1 MKAWARLS
9 LFSTGIWLLFCS
21 WCQLLLFLKGNTSLV
36 TYFYCIPPW
45 ENELRHLSAGKLLH
59 HFHLKSL
66 WSYLC
71 MRYTGR
77 WAWNLILYL
86 LLIVFISICLAKW
99 SVLTWNLKHKWLSS
113 CQWFQFKAVTV
124 LRIFMFNCMGFLA
137 LILKVYQRSILELL
151 LFAHRC
157 TSVRKMLASLVQS
170 FDHFPFLSWSA
181 VFVVFCPTVP

>member
-1 MKAWARLS
+1 MNERL
-9 LFSTGIWLLFCS
+9 
-21 WCQLLLFLKGNTSLV
+21 
-36 TYFYCIPPW
+36 
-45 ENELRHLSAGKLLH
+45 LSAGKLLH

-99 SVLTWNLKHKWLSS
+99 SVLTRNLKHKWLSS
-113 CQWFQFKAVTV
+113 CHWFQFKALTV
-124 LRIFMFNCMGFLA
+124 FRIFMFNCMGSIT
-137 LILKVYQRSILELL
+137 LILKVCQRSMLELL

-157 TSVRKMLASLVQS
+157 TCAHKMLGSLVQS
-170 FDHFPFLSWSA
+170 FVHFPFLSWSA
-181 VFVVFCPTVP
+181 VFVVFCPTAPSFFLLFSIIILNYIYLVSATKFQKQLTITQPLPAHRTA

>member
-36 TYFYCIPPW
+36 TYFYCIRPW

-71 MRYTGR
+71 MRYMGS
-77 WAWNLILYL
+77 WDLILYL
-86 LLIVFISICLAKW
+86 LLIVVIFIC
-99 SVLTWNLKHKWLSS
+99 LTWNLKHKWLSS

-124 LRIFMFNCMGFLA
+124 FRIFMFNCMGSIT
-137 LILKVYQRSILELL
+137 LILKVCQRSMLELL

-157 TSVRKMLASLVQS
+157 TCAHKMLGSLVQS
-170 FDHFPFLSWSA
+170 FVHFPFLSWSA